1 MLTMQR
7 PDAASRPEA
16 NNRVAFTALP
26 AAVRAALGRRLNR
39 LIDESTPA
47 KDLARELEGSSFALE
62 IEGPAVRCVLVAH
75 DGRVAL
81 EGDAQGPTASL
92 RATPLDLLTLA
103 RRNSV
108 ASLRSTSAEVRGDL
122 QVAEKFADLLKFA
135 RPDVEEELAR
145 WIGDL
150 AAHEVGRAAR
160 GFAAWLKRAGT
171 ALAMNSA
178 EYLQEESRALPAA
191 LEAQSFY
198 TDVERLRDDV
208 ERAAARLARLE
219 QRSPAHASSQAAS

>member
-1 MLTMQR
+1 MQR
-7 PDAASRPEA
+7 PEAASRPEA
-16 NNRVAFTALP
+16 NDRVAFTALP
-26 AAVRAALGRRLNR
+26 LAVREALGRRLNR

-47 KDLARELEGSSFALE
+47 KDLARELEGSSFAVE
-62 IEGPAVRCVLVAH
+62 VEGPAVRCVLVAH

-81 EGDAQGPTASL
+81 SDDAQAPTASL
-92 RATPLDLLTLA
+92 RATPLDLLALA

-135 RPDVEEELAR
+135 RPDFEEELAR

-150 AAHEVGRAAR
+150 AAHEVGRTAR
-160 GFAAWLKRAGT
+160 GFVAWLRRAGA

-198 TDVERLRDDV
+198 SDVERLRDDV

-219 QRSPAHASSQAAS
+219 QRNPAHASSQAAS